1 MKIAFLGDSITHG
14 SGTTDES
21 RRFTN
26 LLQAETG
33 IECLNYGIGG
43 TRIARQHTPSDNPV
57 YDQDFVSRVPE
68 LDETADMV
76 FVFGGTN
83 DYGHGDAPLGTMA
96 DRTPETFYGAL
107 HCLYAALVERFP
119 GKPVV
124 VMTPLHRLN
133 ENNPAGEHGKSVPT
147 TSLKGYVEIIRE
159 VAEYYSLPVLDL
171 YARSG
176 LQPAVPVIR
185 EKFVPDGLH
194 PNDAGLV
201 LLKDM
206 ICAFIKTLG

>member
-1 MKIAFLGDSITHG
+1 
-14 SGTTDES
+14 
-21 RRFTN
+21 
-26 LLQAETG
+26 
-33 IECLNYGIGG
+33 
-43 TRIARQHTPSDNPV
+43 
-57 YDQDFVSRVPE
+57 
-68 LDETADMV
+68 MV
-76 FVFGGTN
+76 FVFGATN

-147 TSLKGYVEIIRE
+147 TTLKGYVEIIRE

-194 PNDAGLV
+194 PNDAGHV